1 MLKILLLFFSINL
14 FAQSKIDPAK
24 FKVFN
29 PNETSV
35 EYNEIY
41 TQNFFFGN
49 FGLKQIV
56 KAIPINYDNVKS
68 LKIFATN
75 DTQNNALIME
85 LNYNPEKKL
94 THMKIEDNLMGEPLS
109 VKYIYKDGLIKEEIF
124 TTEDGIKSNHFYYNE
139 NKMIVENVKGV
150 LDIYNKKDQVL
161 YKTSYWDG
169 NLVFMDIIEGKC
181 RITQYRKQDINKIC
195 FSNFQ
200 LKEPLKIEEFT
211 ASEDQSGKVILEQ
224 DKSLEL
230 KKNSEQNYSIL
241 NNNKELYILTLD
253 KNNRLEKFDFLGI
266 RSQKVKP
273 ITFTFSYTYY

>member
-75 DTQNNALIME
+75 DTQNNVLIME

-109 VKYIYKDGLIKEEIF
+109 VKYIYEDGLIKEEIF

-169 NLVFMDIIEGKC
+169 NLVFMDKIEGKC